1 MVWTLD
7 LLWWHRY
14 LWISSSVASFNTEWR
29 ELTRHWKE
37 RTDCLWIPQL
47 HFWLHLIIAYS
58 VWHWSVF
65 FLACSSLLTV
75 TISASISL
83 SLFKSIPKNIFL
95 GKKKVLC
102 QFQAITHCLLEVLVV
117 SETCQKIFFSLSLQH
132 TSLKDLVGFNIPLAA
147 VVFKFIFNIMSC
159 LSRNAN

>member
-14 LWISSSVASFNTEWR
+14 LWIFSNVASFNTEWR
-29 ELTRHWKE
+29 ELTHHLEE
-37 RTDCLWIPQL
+37 RMDCLWMPQL
-47 HFWLHLIIAYS
+47 CFWLHLIIADS
-58 VWHWSVF
+58 FWHWSVF

-75 TISASISL
+75 TVSASISL
-83 SLFKSIPKNIFL
+83 SLFKSIPKNIFFRE
-95 GKKKVLC
+95 KKNSMP
-102 QFQAITHCLLEVLVV
+102 V
-117 SETCQKIFFSLSLQH
+117 SSDYSLPFRNPSSFWNLSKIFFSVSLQH

-159 LSRNAN
+159 LSGNAN